1 MDSSVTGGSGV
12 SFLAASLPRASVPLQ
27 GTEVPEWFKE
37 RMANAEP
44 GQQLTML
51 SEASPHDLSPS
62 VVVETQTAAKVDDL
76 KLYEPVPTK
85 KELRFSSQSIEGSA
99 EHAIDSEI
107 SSALNGFNDS
117 SRWGRTALSLGS
129 LINQGIS
136 EYHQHA
142 EQSISSSKLE
152 LGTLEIDDRKSFEVN
167 KQAELTLVLTT
178 KDGDQISFSFSLQ
191 SGKAE
196 FEEGGYS
203 FQEIVVDFSVDGELS
218 EEERAS
224 ISQFSDQLHTFARDF
239 FIKPDE
245 TPDLSSLKL
254 FSDDTIAGL
263 ELSLQG
269 SDASFNLSV
278 SETEDARSI
287 DISWKNNESA
297 WANGS
302 KVGRS
307 TNTLQLLID
316 KHRTTEGSN
325 VKNDLALTQQQQI
338 IRESLTDAKA
348 SRQQQGYIE
357 SAFDAIHQ
365 DLYFIPEQGNENMV
379 TGLADY
385 NLSFKGEVLLPM
397 QSDKIKGG
405 NEISRLSEGV
415 KNFELSQATQIK
427 DSGESVSIS
436 QQQDMKLDASYFMA
450 LPHLENPDFANQS
463 FIHHSLDIES
473 QIVSEQYL
481 EGLEMISASIT
492 QKFERNETINEYN
505 EGKLVDSRKDS
516 KVINEAMETAASIR
530 QGLNQQQALAMVDE
544 LFMASAFDN

>member
-1 MDSSVTGGSGV
+1 MDSSVTTGV
-12 SFLAASLPRASVPLQ
+12 SFLAASLPRSPVPLQ
-27 GTEVPEWFKE
+27 ATDASESFKDRVLNANPVPSL
-37 RMANAEP
+37 EP
-44 GQQLTML
+44 HSLNTT
-51 SEASPHDLSPS
+51 APS
-62 VVVETQTAAKVDDL
+62 IVVETQAAAKVDDL

-152 LGTLEIDDRKSFEVN
+152 LGTLEIDDRKSYEVN

-196 FEEGGYS
+196 FEDGGYS

-325 VKNDLALTQQQQI
+325 VKKDLALNQQQQI

-348 SRQQQGYIE
+348 SRQQQGYIA
-357 SAFDAIHQ
+357 SAFDAINQ

-415 KNFELSQATQIK
+415 KNFELSQTTQIK
-427 DSGESVSIS
+427 DSGESVSIT

>member
-1 MDSSVTGGSGV
+1 MDSSVTTGV

-27 GTEVPEWFKE
+27 ATDSPEWLKD
-37 RMANAEP
+37 RIANAEP
-44 GQQLTML
+44 GQQLTIL

-62 VVVETQTAAKVDDL
+62 VVVETQAAVKVDDL

-99 EHAIDSEI
+99 EHSIDSEI

-136 EYHQHA
+136 EYHQYA

-152 LGTLEIDDRKSFEVN
+152 LGTLEIDDRKTFEVN

-196 FEEGGYS
+196 FEDGGYS

-224 ISQFSDQLHTFARDF
+224 ISQFSEQLHTFARDF

-325 VKNDLALTQQQQI
+325 VKKDLALSQQQQI

-348 SRQQQGYIE
+348 SRQQQGYIA
-357 SAFDAIHQ
+357 SAFDAINQ

-405 NEISRLSEGV
+405 NEISRLSEGI

-427 DSGESVSIS
+427 DSGESVSIT

>member
-1 MDSSVTGGSGV
+1 M
-12 SFLAASLPRASVPLQ
+12 AASLPRSPVPLQ
-27 GTEVPEWFKE
+27 ATDASESFKE
-37 RMANAEP
+37 RVLNANPVPSLEP
-44 GQQLTML
+44 HSLNTT
-51 SEASPHDLSPS
+51 APS
-62 VVVETQTAAKVDDL
+62 IVVETQAAAKVDDL

-152 LGTLEIDDRKSFEVN
+152 LGTLEIDDRKSYEVN

-196 FEEGGYS
+196 FEDGGYS

-287 DISWKNNESA
+287 DITWKNNESA

-325 VKNDLALTQQQQI
+325 VKKDLALSQQQQI

-348 SRQQQGYIE
+348 SRQQQGYIA
-357 SAFDAIHQ
+357 SAFDAINQ

-405 NEISRLSEGV
+405 NEISRLSEGI
-415 KNFELSQATQIK
+415 KNFELSQATEIK
-427 DSGESVSIS
+427 DNGESVSIT

-473 QIVSEQYL
+473 QIVSEQYF

>member
-1 MDSSVTGGSGV
+1 MDSSITGGSGV
-12 SFLAASLPRASVPLQ
+12 SFLAASLPKASVPLQ
-27 GTEVPEWFKE
+27 ATDASESFKD
-37 RMANAEP
+37 RVVNANP
-44 GQQLTML
+44 G
-51 SEASPHDLSPS
+51 PS
-62 VVVETQTAAKVDDL
+62 LETHSLNTTAPSIVVETQAAAKVDDL

-99 EHAIDSEI
+99 EHTIDSEI

-129 LINQGIS
+129 LINQGVS

-191 SGKAE
+191 LGKAE

-245 TPDLSSLKL
+245 TPNLSSLKL

-365 DLYFIPEQGNENMV
+365 NLYFIPEQGNENMV

-405 NEISRLSEGV
+405 NEISRLSEGI
-415 KNFELSQATQIK
+415 KNFELSQTTQIK
-427 DSGESVSIS
+427 DSGESVSIT

-492 QKFERNETINEYN
+492 QKFERNETTNEYN

-530 QGLNQQQALAMVDE
+530 QGLNQQQALVMVDE